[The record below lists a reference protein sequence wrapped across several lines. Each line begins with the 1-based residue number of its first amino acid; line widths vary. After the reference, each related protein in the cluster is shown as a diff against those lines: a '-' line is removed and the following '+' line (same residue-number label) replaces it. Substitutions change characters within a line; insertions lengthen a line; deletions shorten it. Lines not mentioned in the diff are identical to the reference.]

1 MTATDQVAYEKG
13 VRPRYAVLTFAAA
26 ILIVVSQLIQLSG
39 PKSSV
44 SELTIDLILAHQR
57 YPLDLIGAIVDAFG
71 LIALAVALAWL
82 QQISRARSEQQPRFI
97 RWLAL
102 IGGPLSG
109 VMAIAYA
116 IVIASK
122 ANEFVSTGNQTYLEA
137 KHLTSGG
144 LVIALPLLA
153 QLGSFLLAGGVI
165 WISLNAMRVGLLPKL
180 LGWVGVFAG
189 AFVLFPIG
197 AIVPVVQGFWL
208 AAVAV
213 VIYGRWPQGTPPAWE
228 QGVAVPWPAAQRA
241 SQPPAREPRQ
251 RRGRQAAPAAV
262 AVSDDPPPTP
272 RTGGGAKRKRKRR
285 R

>member
-1 MTATDQVAYEKG
+1 MTVADQVAYEKR
-13 VRPRYAVLTFAAA
+13 VRPRYAALTFAAA

-39 PKSSV
+39 PKSTV
-44 SELTIDLILAHQR
+44 SELTIDLILSHR
-57 YPLDLIGAIVDAFG
+57 RFPLDLIGAVVDAFG
-71 LIALAVALAWL
+71 LAALALALGWL
-82 QQISRARSEQQPRFI
+82 QQISRARSEQQQRFI

-102 IGGPLSG
+102 IGGFLSG
-109 VMAIAYA
+109 VMAVAYS
-116 IVIASK
+116 IVIATK
-122 ANEFVSTGNQTYLEA
+122 ANDFVNTGNQSYLEA
-137 KHLTSGG
+137 KHLTSGAA
-144 LVIALPLLA
+144 VVALPLLA

-197 AIVPVVQGFWL
+197 AIVPIVQGFWL

-241 SQPPAREPRQ
+241 APAQRREPRQ
-251 RRGRQAAPAAV
+251 RRGQAAPAPV
-262 AVSDDPPPTP
+262 AVEDSPPSPS
-272 RTGGGAKRKRKRR
+272 RSAAKRKRKRR

>member
-1 MTATDQVAYEKG
+1 MTVTDQVAYETR
-13 VRPRYAVLTFAAA
+13 VRPRYAALTFAAA
-26 ILIVVSQLIQLSG
+26 VLIVVAQLIQLSG
-39 PKSSV
+39 PKATV
-44 SELTIDLILAHQR
+44 TELTIDLILAHKR
-57 YPLDLIGAIVDAFG
+57 FPLDLIGAIVDAFA
-71 LIALAVALAWL
+71 LIALAVSLGWL
-82 QQISRARSEQQPRFI
+82 QQISRARSEQQQRFI

-102 IGGPLSG
+102 IGGTLSG
-109 VMAIAYA
+109 VMAVAYA
-116 IVIASK
+116 IVIANK
-122 ANEFVSTGNQTYLEA
+122 ANEFVSTGTQSYPEA

-144 LVIALPLLA
+144 LVIVLPLLA

-189 AFVLFPIG
+189 AFVLFPVG

-213 VIYGRWPQGTPPAWE
+213 VIYGRWPQGNPPAWE
-228 QGVAVPWPAAQRA
+228 AGVAVPWPSAQRA
-241 SQPPAREPRQ
+241 GQASRGEPRQ

-262 AVSDDPPPTP
+262 AVEEPPPP
-272 RTGGGAKRKRKRR
+272 RTASGGTKRKRKRR